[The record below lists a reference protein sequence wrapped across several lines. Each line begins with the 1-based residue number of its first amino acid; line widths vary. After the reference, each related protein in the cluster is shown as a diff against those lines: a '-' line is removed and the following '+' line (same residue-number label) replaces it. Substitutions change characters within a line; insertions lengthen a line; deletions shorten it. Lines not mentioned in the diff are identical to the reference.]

1 MGKPILLTKTKLI
14 QPIEQALIRIKGIEQ
29 REIIEDKIVLEGIF
43 VLAVSS
49 FEYSLNDT
57 LRVLL
62 NFIPDK
68 LDIKTESIPKNDLVN
83 GNPLELAIENK
94 ILSVSYKSLPDI
106 LNYFAVTTGIDK
118 KQIDETVLNSLLEI
132 KATRNLLLHNN
143 LVINNIYKD
152 TAGPNIRNPNNGNE
166 KLSIDKDYLVQ
177 SLKTIKQ
184 VLEKIKT
191 ALLDKYASYT
201 NVEAVKRL
209 FQYIFKTPIM
219 VFEKEF
225 EIDDDQIVG
234 FKSETSAIDRLST
247 SERFFY
253 DIWLAHSFGGCFQF
267 KPDSIYHLDNNN
279 IEKLKYFISALELLK
294 S

>member
-14 QPIEQALIRIKGIEQ
+14 QPIEQALIRIKEIEQ

-118 KQIDETVLNSLLEI
+118 KQIDETELNSLLEI

-143 LVINNIYKD
+143 LVINNIYKN
-152 TAGPNIRNPNNGNE
+152 TAGPNIRKPNNGNK
-166 KLSIDKDYLVQ
+166 KLSIDKNYLLQ

-184 VLEKIKT
+184 VLKKIKT

-201 NVEAVKRL
+201 NIEAVKRL

-234 FKSETSAIDRLST
+234 FKFENSAIDSLST

-253 DIWLAHSFGGCFQF
+253 DIWLAHSSGKYFQF

>member
-118 KQIDETVLNSLLEI
+118 KQIDETELNSLLEI

-152 TAGPNIRNPNNGNE
+152 TAGPNIRKPNNGNG
-166 KLSIDKDYLVQ
+166 KLSIDKDYLLQ

-184 VLEKIKT
+184 VL
-191 ALLDKYASYT
+191 
-201 NVEAVKRL
+201 
-209 FQYIFKTPIM
+209 
-219 VFEKEF
+219 
-225 EIDDDQIVG
+225 
-234 FKSETSAIDRLST
+234 
-247 SERFFY
+247 
-253 DIWLAHSFGGCFQF
+253 
-267 KPDSIYHLDNNN
+267 
-279 IEKLKYFISALELLK
+279 
-294 S
+294 